1 MHRVAI
7 SSQFHNIEAGIL
19 SNVVQVD
26 SIGPAG
32 AAVDRGIAIMGIDE
46 KHVIGV
52 ADLEVEAGVCRHA
65 MGVDR
70 CHRDRIVP

>member
-19 SNVVQVD
+19 SNVVQID
-26 SIGPAG
+26 SIGPTG
-32 AAVDRGIAIMGIDE
+32 ATVDGSVAIMGIDE
-46 KHVIGV
+46 KYVIGV
-52 ADLEVEAGVCRHA
+52 ANLEVEAGVCRHA

-70 CHRDRIVP
+70 RHRNRIVP